1 MEMNRISQY
10 KQYLDEK
17 SGIQEKEEVTEEL
30 PLIEEEVLK
39 SSEIKLLILTSAK
52 DNEEPTVNRL
62 EKVCEKRKIKLYR
75 ISSDKAYASKKGEL
89 KETLIIYNYD
99 GEGKSLEIGSNENV
113 VCIAR
118 RTVVTNRNAGILH
131 KMLADH
137 GVFCIN
143 SPKSVRTASNK
154 FSAYINFVNN
164 DINTPK
170 TCLVSDIEYI
180 DDAIKEVGNK
190 FPVILKFTE
199 GHGGKGVM
207 KLESRESLISVI
219 QALRSDEENSVEL
232 ILQEY
237 KKIKDDRRILVLNNK
252 VVAAARR
259 IKMKND
265 FRTNAS
271 LGAEVEPYKPTKEEI
286 DLAIKTAKSVDCY
299 YCGVDI
305 IKSDGE
311 YFVLEVNPSPGS
323 KSHYWDLEKKVDIN
337 GTKLV
342 AKVVDNLVDKDNWK
356 YQTKEVGFLEV
367 VEILEKGLEPMTA
380 KMDTGNGALNS
391 IGAENIK
398 VEGDTVEFNI
408 KGYENKLKKKLLPRM
423 DVIKNNG
430 DESEKRYCVS
440 FDIKVGER
448 LYKDV
453 HFSLSNR
460 SNMNHTILIS
470 RKFMIDSKMSV
481 NPNKK
486 FVLGEL

>member
-1 MEMNRISQY
+1 MNRISQY

-252 VVAAARR
+252 VVAAAKR

-265 FRTNAS
+265 FRTNVS
-271 LGAEVEPYKPTKEEI
+271 LGADVEPYKPTKEEI

-305 IKSDGE
+305 IKSGGE

-323 KSHYWDLEKKVDIN
+323 KSHYWDLEKKVNIT

-342 AKVVDNLVDKDNWK
+342 TKIVDILMDKDQWK
-356 YQTKEVGFLEV
+356 YQTREVGVIEYIKFLENG
-367 VEILEKGLEPMTA
+367 IDPMTA
-380 KMDTGNGALNS
+380 KMDTGNSGYNVVGVTDLKVNGKTAEFYIKDTNQKIKKEVLPEKS
-391 IGAENIK
+391 I
-398 VEGDTVEFNI
+398 
-408 KGYENKLKKKLLPRM
+408 
-423 DVIKNNG
+423 IKNNR
-430 DESEKRYCVS
+430 DESEERYVVK
-440 FDIKVGER
+440 FDIKIGEKIH
-448 LYKDV
+448 KDV
-453 HFSLSNR
+453 EFSLSNR
-460 SNMNHTILIS
+460 DNMNHAVLIS
-470 RKFMIDSKMSV
+470 RKFMVDSKMSV

>member
-1 MEMNRISQY
+1 MNRISQY
-10 KQYLDEK
+10 KKYLDEK
-17 SGIQEKEEVTEEL
+17 SGIQEKEEVVEEL

-39 SSEIKLLILTSAK
+39 PSEIKLLVLTSAK
-52 DNEEPTVNRL
+52 DSEEPTVNRL
-62 EKVCEKRKIKLYR
+62 EKVCKKRKIKLYR

-99 GEGKSLEIGSNENV
+99 GEGKSLEIGANENV

-164 DINTPK
+164 NINTPK

-207 KLESRESLISVI
+207 KLESRESLVSVI
-219 QALRSDEENSVEL
+219 QALRSDEENSIEL

-252 VVAAARR
+252 VIAAARR
-259 IKMKND
+259 IKMKRD
-265 FRTNAS
+265 FRTNVS
-271 LGAEVEPYKPTKEEI
+271 LGADVEPYKPTKEEI

-356 YQTKEVGFLEV
+356 YQTREVGVIENIKFLENGV
-367 VEILEKGLEPMTA
+367 EPMTA
-380 KMDTGNGALNS
+380 KMDTGNSGHNVVGVTDLKVN
-391 IGAENIK
+391 GKTAE
-398 VEGDTVEFNI
+398 FYI
-408 KGYENKLKKKLLPRM
+408 KGSNRKIKKEVLPEKS
-423 DVIKNNG
+423 VIKNNG
-430 DESEKRYCVS
+430 DDSEERYVVK
-440 FDIKVGER
+440 FDIKIGEKQ
-448 LYKDV
+448 YKDV
-453 HFSLSNR
+453 EFSLSNR
-460 SNMNHTILIS
+460 DNMNHVVLIS

>member
-1 MEMNRISQY
+1 MNRISQY
-10 KQYLDEK
+10 KRYLDEK
-17 SGIQEKEEVTEEL
+17 SGIQEKEEVSEEL

-39 SSEIKLLILTSAK
+39 PSEIKLLILTSAK
-52 DNEEPTVNRL
+52 DSEEPTVNRL
-62 EKVCEKRKIKLYR
+62 EKVCKKRKIKLYR

-207 KLESRESLISVI
+207 KLESKESLISVI

-265 FRTNAS
+265 FRTNVS
-271 LGAEVEPYKPTKEEI
+271 LGADVEPYKPTKEEI
-286 DLAIKTAKSVDCY
+286 DLAIRTAKSVDCY

-323 KSHYWDLEKKVDIN
+323 KSHYWDLEKKSNIT

-342 AKVVDNLVDKDNWK
+342 AKVVDNLIDKDNWK
-356 YQTKEVGFLEV
+356 YQTREVGVIENIKFLENG
-367 VEILEKGLEPMTA
+367 IEPMTA
-380 KMDTGNGALNS
+380 KMDTGNSGYNVVGVTDLEVNGKTAEFYIKDTNQKIKKEVLPKKS
-391 IGAENIK
+391 I
-398 VEGDTVEFNI
+398 
-408 KGYENKLKKKLLPRM
+408 
-423 DVIKNNG
+423 IKNNG
-430 DESEKRYCVS
+430 DENEVRYVVK
-440 FDIKVGER
+440 FDIKIGEKV
-448 LYKDV
+448 YKDV
-453 HFSLSNR
+453 EFSLSNR
-460 SNMNHTILIS
+460 DNMNHVVLIS

>member
-10 KQYLDEK
+10 KRYLDEK
-17 SGIQEKEEVTEEL
+17 SGIQEKEEVSEEL

-39 SSEIKLLILTSAK
+39 PSEIKLLILTSAK
-52 DNEEPTVNRL
+52 DSEEPTVNRL
-62 EKVCEKRKIKLYR
+62 EKVCKKRKIKLYR

-207 KLESRESLISVI
+207 KLESKESLISVI

-265 FRTNAS
+265 FRTNVS
-271 LGAEVEPYKPTKEEI
+271 LGADVEPYKPTKEEI
-286 DLAIKTAKSVDCY
+286 DLAIRTAKSVDCY

-323 KSHYWDLEKKVDIN
+323 KSHYWDLEKKSNIT

-342 AKVVDNLVDKDNWK
+342 AKVVDNLIDKDNWK
-356 YQTKEVGFLEV
+356 YQTREVGVIENIKFLENG
-367 VEILEKGLEPMTA
+367 IEPMTA
-380 KMDTGNGALNS
+380 KMDTGNSGYNVVGVTDLEVNGKTAEFYIKDTNQKIKKEVLPKKS
-391 IGAENIK
+391 I
-398 VEGDTVEFNI
+398 
-408 KGYENKLKKKLLPRM
+408 
-423 DVIKNNG
+423 IKNNG
-430 DESEKRYCVS
+430 DENEVRYVVK
-440 FDIKVGER
+440 FDIKIGEKV
-448 LYKDV
+448 YKDV
-453 HFSLSNR
+453 EFSLSNR
-460 SNMNHTILIS
+460 DNMNHVVLIS